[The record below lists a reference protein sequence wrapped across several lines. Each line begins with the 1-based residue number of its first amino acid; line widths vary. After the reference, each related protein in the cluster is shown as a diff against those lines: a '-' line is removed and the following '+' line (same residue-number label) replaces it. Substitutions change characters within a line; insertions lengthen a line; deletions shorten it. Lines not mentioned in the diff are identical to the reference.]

1 MLPSIIRKLK
11 IISMILQRY
20 IESVLLWERMKVF
33 ADDYLKRSLQI
44 AGLLHDI
51 AWQIVEAPANEHGKP
66 VVLEG
71 SDVLYTGKIIIS
83 WALWALQP
91 S

>member
-1 MLPSIIRKLK
+1 MVKELIC
-11 IISMILQRY
+11 
-20 IESVLLWERMKVF
+20 
-33 ADDYLKRSLQI
+33 LQI
-44 AGLLHDI
+44 AGLLHDV

-71 SDVLYTGKIIIS
+71 SDVLYTGLSIFLTLSLLPTFRYENAICTKAVS
-83 WALWALQP
+83 DSLTH